1 MPHTPGV
8 YLFKD
13 ENGGVLYV
21 GKARDLKKRVGSYLR
36 NVRQLDIKTRSL
48 LAKAADLEYVVTG
61 TEKEALL
68 LESSLIK
75 KHRPR
80 YNVILRDDKN
90 YPALRIDLRDPYPRL
105 EIVRRFKQDGALYFG
120 PYPSAHAVRETL
132 QFLNPCFPCGNA
144 RPDSSSRAGVP
155 ASTIRWDDA
164 SVPAPAR
171 LLKRS
176 TIRPPKKSCCF
187 FVAKP
192 MCFSSRSRHKCRPQ
206 PRPKITNWPPVRRIG
221 SKRSPPPWKSST
233 SFPVDLSTRM
243 FWASIRMKQELN
255 WRCCLFARGC
265 WWGSAASTCTKPEG
279 TRRNSFQHLSS
290 SSTVGTASSRK
301 KSWCRRFWKKQHCWR
316 SGCVELKGKRVHILA
331 PQRGD
336 RRQLLHMARENARER
351 LLSRRKWQED
361 RAETLERLQAIFHLP
376 RLPHAM
382 ACVDISNLQ
391 GRHAVGSMVV
401 FRGGQPDKASYRRYR
416 VRQQDEPDD
425 PAMMAEIVTRFLD
438 EEAELAAGLDLL
450 IVDGGKGQ
458 LNRIQHLLAE
468 RELATELPLM
478 ALAKETDADVGLEGR
493 GSFDKVF
500 LPGRKNPQFLNRAPD
515 VLHLLQR
522 IRDEA
527 HRFAISYYQKRHRTV
542 QLASI
547 LDTIAGIGPKRR
559 QSLIQ
564 TFGSLEGLRRVSRVT
579 WKPRREFRLR
589 WLGVF
594 LRHYTG
600 ATMAIPLLKEQ
611 MAQETT
617 HDPLPS
623 PHLTDRSGAG
633 QQIVSNCRDGFKS
646 CRKFGQILFHVHF
659 AALVQ
664 NQGFLKRYADAVQGF
679 VDLTIQGSLESPL
692 PFW

>member
-13 ENGGVLYV
+13 QNGGVLYI
-21 GKARDLKKRVGSYLR
+21 GKARDLKKRVGSYFR

-48 LAKAADLEYVVTG
+48 LAKAGDLEYVVTG

-105 EIVRRFKQDGALYFG
+105 EIVRRFNKDGALYFG

-132 QFLNPCFPCGNA
+132 QLLNPMFPLRQCKA
-144 RPDSSSRAGVP
+144 RQLQPRRRPCLNYSLGRCLGACAGKVTQEVYHK
-155 ASTIRWDDA
+155 AAEEVVLFLRGKTDVLQQQIKEQMQAAAAAEEYELAAVCRD
-164 SVPAPAR
+164 R
-171 LLKRS
+171 LKAIGTTLEKQH
-176 TIRPPKKSCCF
+176 I
-187 FVAKP
+187 
-192 MCFSSRSRHKCRPQ
+192 FSSRFVDQDVLGLHQ
-206 PRPKITNWPPVRRIG
+206 DEAGTELAVLFVRQG
-221 SKRSPPPWKSST
+221 VLVGQRS
-233 SFPVDLSTRM
+233 FDLH
-243 FWASIRMKQELN
+243 E
-255 WRCCLFARGC
+255 ARGDQAELIPAFIEQFY
-265 WWGSAASTCTKPEG
+265 GRDRFIPEEV
-279 TRRNSFQHLSS
+279 LVP
-290 SSTVGTASSRK
+290 TVLEETALLED
-301 KSWCRRFWKKQHCWR
+301 WLC
-316 SGCVELKGKRVHILA
+316 ELKGKRVHILA

-336 RRQLLHMARENARER
+336 RRHLLHLARENARER
-351 LLSRRKWQED
+351 LLSRRKWQEG

-401 FRGGQPDKASYRRYR
+401 FRGGKPDKASYRRYR

-425 PAMMAEIVTRFLD
+425 PAMMAEIVARFLD

-468 RELATELPLM
+468 RELAAELPLM

-527 HRFAISYYQKRHRTV
+527 HRFAISYYQKRHRSV

-559 QSLIQ
+559 QSLIH
-564 TFGSLEGLRRVSRVT
+564 TFGSLEGLRRAS
-579 WKPRREFRLR
+579 
-589 WLGVF
+589 LGD
-594 LRHYTG
+594 LEAAPG
-600 ATMAIPLLKEQ
+600 IP
-611 MAQETT
+611 
-617 HDPLPS
+617 
-623 PHLTDRSGAG
+623 
-633 QQIVSNCRDGFKS
+633 
-646 CRKFGQILFHVHF
+646 
-659 AALVQ
+659 AALARSI
-664 NQGFLKRYADAVQGF
+664 FA
-679 VDLTIQGSLESPL
+679 SLHGNDDDSDGEATARS
-692 PFW
+692 